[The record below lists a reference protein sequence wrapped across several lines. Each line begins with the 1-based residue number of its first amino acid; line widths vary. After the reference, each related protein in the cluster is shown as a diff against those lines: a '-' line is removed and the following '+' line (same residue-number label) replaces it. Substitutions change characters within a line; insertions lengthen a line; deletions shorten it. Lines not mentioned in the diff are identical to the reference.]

1 MDEEYNK
8 TKKIFDNEFVTI
20 NLDELESIYR
30 CKSKEFNKLLTQQNE
45 MMEQL
50 FQIDQKRTKCL
61 LQISNNKK
69 VISKIENNN
78 NSKSFVVQCPNCKE
92 EFDVYLKNEVIS
104 LYSKVLLEK
113 ENESLQLEEKQ
124 LAEEI
129 KKSSKASM
137 IQPNQ

>member
-92 EFDVYLKNEVIS
+92 EFDVYLKMR
-104 LYSKVLLEK
+104 LYLFIVRFCLKKKMKVF
-113 ENESLQLEEKQ
+113 S
-124 LAEEI
+124 
-129 KKSSKASM
+129 
-137 IQPNQ
+137 